1 MTRKTIS
8 LLTLFSFS
16 ALILSSV
23 ALYVIPGGRTAPPEQ
38 LLLFGIHK
46 LTWKNIHT
54 TGGFLFIGVAVWHTV
69 LNMRSLTAYVKKAVD
84 LQWKNILPLAAATI
98 ITAFVYIGTVYGLEP
113 MQTVLTAPRKLAA
126 AKAASVKYKE
136 TADLTKQT
144 LPKEH

>member
-54 TGGFLFIGVAVWHTV
+54 TGGFLFISVAVWHTI
-69 LNMRSLTAYVKKAVD
+69 LNLRSLTAYVKKTAD
-84 LQWKNILPLAAATI
+84 LQWKSAVPLAAATA

-126 AKAASVKYKE
+126 AKAANAKYKE
-136 TADLTKQT
+136 TAVLAKQA

>member
-54 TGGFLFIGVAVWHTV
+54 TGGFLFISVAVCHTI
-69 LNMRSLTAYVKKAVD
+69 LNLRSLTAYVKKTVD
-84 LQWKNILPLAAATI
+84 LQWRSVVPLATATA

-126 AKAASVKYKE
+126 ANAANAKYRE
-136 TADLTKQT
+136 TVVLAKQT
-144 LPKEH
+144 LPKER